1 MAFPSVHDHHSGATA
16 CVQDAAG
23 GGDGGAQ
30 QGHIVAEGGA
40 EAARLEKIALHVDN
54 DERGGSGIEG
64 EGIWFGVDL
73 RHACFLGTERV
84 GGADF
89 VTS

>member
-1 MAFPSVHDHHSGATA
+1 MAFAGVHHHHSGGAA

-30 QGHIVAEGGA
+30 QGDVVAEGGA
-40 EAARLEKIALHVDN
+40 EAARLEKVALHVDN

-64 EGIWFGVDL
+64 EGIRFGVDL